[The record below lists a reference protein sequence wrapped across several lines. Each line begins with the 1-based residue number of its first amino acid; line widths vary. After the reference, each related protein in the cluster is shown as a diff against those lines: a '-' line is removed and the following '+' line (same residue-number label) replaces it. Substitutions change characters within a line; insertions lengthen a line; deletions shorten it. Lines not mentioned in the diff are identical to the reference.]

1 MVRQPAA
8 RPLATDRHRGPRAG
22 AGRRSGAFAL
32 ILNAAGIS
40 WTMFSEIAGYDSIN
54 YGLWY
59 DDAQFEANFLSIAH
73 TDADIDETC
82 SAAGAALDVACG

>member
-1 MVRQPAA
+1 MM
-8 RPLATDRHRGPRAG
+8 
-22 AGRRSGAFAL
+22 S
-32 ILNAAGIS
+32 
-40 WTMFSEIAGYDSIN
+40 SEIAGYDSIN